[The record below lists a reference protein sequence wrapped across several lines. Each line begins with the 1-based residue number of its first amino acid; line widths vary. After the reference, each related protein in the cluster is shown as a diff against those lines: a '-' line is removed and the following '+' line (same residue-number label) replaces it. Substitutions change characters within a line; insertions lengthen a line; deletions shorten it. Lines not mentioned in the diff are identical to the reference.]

1 LFERF
6 EVIVFE
12 EFTLLIFVVQVL
24 VEVLEEGVELALGLA
39 LEAGE
44 VSALFHPDVPV
55 ECQFVLLLD
64 VL

>member
-44 VSALFHPDVPV
+44 VSALFHPDVTV